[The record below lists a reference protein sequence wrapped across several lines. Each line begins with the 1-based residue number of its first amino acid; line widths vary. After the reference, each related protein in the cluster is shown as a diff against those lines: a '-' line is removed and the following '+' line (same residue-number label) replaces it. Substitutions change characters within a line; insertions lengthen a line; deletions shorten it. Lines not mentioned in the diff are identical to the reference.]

1 MTYGHIVGFAV
12 YCGCV
17 ILAGLQIVG
26 LRRGN
31 LLRRGLL
38 RFSWL
43 LTWLPEFLYLAG
55 GWFGVWFWLGV
66 GMGSWAWG
74 LPPLGKCMGIIIQE
88 FDMFNSFKMG
98 SA

>member
-1 MTYGHIVGFAV
+1 VTYGHIVGFAV
-12 YCGCV
+12 YFGCV

-55 GWFGVWFWLGV
+55 GWFGFG
-66 GMGSWAWG
+66 WG
-74 LPPLGKCMGIIIQE
+74 LGWVLGHGVCLLWG
-88 FDMFNSFKMG
+88 NVWV
-98 SA
+98 

>member
-12 YCGCV
+12 YFGCV

-55 GWFGVWFWLGV
+55 GGLGFGFG
-66 GMGSWAWG
+66 WG
-74 LPPLGKCMGIIIQE
+74 LGWVLGHGVCLLWG
-88 FDMFNSFKMG
+88 NVWV
-98 SA
+98 